1 MQAYLKIVGKKQGQ
15 IKGSST
21 RPGNQGSIM
30 VVAVDHE
37 IASQIDPYTGNSTGK
52 RLHQP
57 ITIVKEIDG
66 SSPLL
71 YQLLVNNEVI
81 TQWELQFWSSSVGDD
96 EEQYY
101 TIKLTNA
108 TVVSIALHKIK
119 PPTREDGLHEL
130 EEIKFAY
137 QKIEWTF
144 NDGGISASDNWEVTN

>member
-1 MQAYLKIVGKKQGQ
+1 MQAYLKIVGTKQGQ

-30 VVAVDHE
+30 VTAVNHE
-37 IASQIDPYTGNSTGK
+37 IASQIDPYTGRSTGK

-57 ITIVKEIDG
+57 IKIVKEVDG

-71 YQLLVNNEVI
+71 YQFLVNNEVI
-81 TQWELQFWSSSVGDD
+81 TLWELQFWSSSVGDD

-108 TVVSIALHKIK
+108 TVVSIALHKNR
-119 PPTREDGLHEL
+119 PPAPDGLHEY
-130 EEIKFAY
+130 EEINFVY

-144 NDGGISASDNWEVTN
+144 TDGGISASDNWDVTN